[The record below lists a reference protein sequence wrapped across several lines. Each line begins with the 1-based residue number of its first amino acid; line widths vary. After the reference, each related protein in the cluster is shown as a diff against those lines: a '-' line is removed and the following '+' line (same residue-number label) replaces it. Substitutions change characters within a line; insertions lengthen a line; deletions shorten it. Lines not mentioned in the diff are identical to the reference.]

1 MKSSLSTTCFI
12 SICALLLC
20 VLLSCEKEFNPR
32 DKYKDITI
40 VYGLINPVDS
50 VHYIR
55 INKAF
60 LGPESIIVMA
70 EKPDS
75 SLYPVEDIDVR
86 IFEITP
92 DGKST
97 PLKVGTTV
105 IQKDTGYFYQEQ
117 RVYFFERKFEK
128 STWGFYNLDNT
139 IKIEIELKKSG
150 KIIYA
155 ETPLVNSFNIES
167 PMQNIALN
175 LDPTKGNGTFKWDNA
190 KNGRIYDVY
199 YTMYYHQGN
208 VADSSFHIY
217 KEDSLVWHIGSHSAT
232 STGGS
237 GSPQEEKFQFN
248 QGTFYAQLQKK
259 LKDDPNVWRAA
270 HKEVKF
276 SIWCGSED
284 LYYYHNINNPS
295 QGLTQDRPEY
305 TNLKTK
311 KYSEELGKYE
321 ELENEAFGLF
331 ASRIVQYRFLLLSPE
346 MIQKHLPESGRQ
358 FLKREADEH

>member
-1 MKSSLSTTCFI
+1 MKSSFPITCFI
-12 SICALLLC
+12 GICAGLFL
-20 VLLSCEKEFNPR
+20 LLSCEKEFNPR

-40 VYGLINPVDS
+40 VYGLINPVDT

-70 EKPDS
+70 KEPDS

-86 IFEITP
+86 IFEVTP

-97 PLKVGTTV
+97 SLKVETTI

-117 RVYFFERKFEK
+117 RVYCFERKFEK
-128 STWGFYNLDNT
+128 TTWGFYNLDNK
-139 IKIEIELKKSG
+139 IKIEVELKKSG

-155 ETPLVNSFNIES
+155 ETPLVNSFYINVPS
-167 PMQNIALN
+167 SLN
-175 LDPTKGNGTFKWDNA
+175 LDPKKSNGEFKWNNA

-199 YTMYYHQGN
+199 YTMYFHEGN

-217 KEDSLVWHIGSHSAT
+217 REDSLVWHIGSHTAT
-232 STGGS
+232 TTGS
-237 GSPQEEKFQFN
+237 NGSPQEEKFQFN
-248 QGTFYAQLQKK
+248 QGSFYAQLQKK

-276 SIWCGSED
+276 SLWCGSEE
-284 LYYYHNINNPS
+284 LYYYININNPS

-321 ELENEAFGLF
+321 ELENDAFGLF
-331 ASRIVQYRFLLLSPE
+331 ASRIVQYRSLELHPE
-346 MIQKHLPESGRQ
+346 MILTHLPESDRQ
-358 FLKREADEH
+358 FLKRVADKH